1 MNMTPLAG
9 RIALV
14 TGAAHGIGRAC
25 ALELARQGADVGM
38 VDVDS
43 GVEETAQAVEQ
54 LGRRSAWAAADV
66 GLPEQVRAAV
76 EHIRAALGDV
86 DCLVNNAG
94 IVDHVA
100 PLLKMEQAGWERELA
115 VNLTGPFNVIRAV
128 IGPMA
133 AKGWGRIVNM
143 SSGAARSGLF
153 NQAGYSAT
161 KAGLL
166 GLTRNVTL
174 EYARKGITCNALLP
188 GMIGTDK
195 VRAMPAP
202 ILEQAIAR
210 TPARRLGT
218 PEEVARVVAFLCSD
232 AAGFINGAEIDID
245 GGLRLSQTV
254 LGSRRELDPR

>member
-1 MNMTPLAG
+1 MTPLAG

-25 ALELARQGADVGM
+25 ALELARQGADVGL
-38 VDVDS
+38 VDLDP
-43 GVEETAQAVEQ
+43 GVEQTARAVEK
-54 LGRRSAWAAADV
+54 LGRRSAWATGDV
-66 GLPEQVRAAV
+66 GDPEQVHAAV
-76 EHIRAALGDV
+76 DRIRGVLSDA

-94 IVDHVA
+94 IVDHIA
-100 PLLKMEQAGWERELA
+100 PLLKMQQSGWERELA
-115 VNLTGPFNVIRAV
+115 VNLTGPFNMIRAV
-128 IGPMA
+128 VESMA

-143 SSGAARSGLF
+143 SSGAARSGLY

-174 EYARKGITCNALLP
+174 EFARKGITCNAVLP
-188 GMIGTDK
+188 GMIGTEK
-195 VRAMPAP
+195 VKAMPPA
-202 ILEQAIAR
+202 ILEQAVSM

-218 PEEVARVVAFLCSD
+218 PEEVAQMVAFLCSD

-245 GGLRLSQTV
+245 GGLRLSHTV
-254 LGSRRELDPR
+254 LGSQRELRSR